1 MQGGFLMNKKIKVV
15 VTGASGRVGQEIV
28 KALLQSVKFR
38 LVAAVDMKNTGKD
51 VGLLLGL
58 PPAGIAIVSNL
69 TEIIKKTRPEVM
81 VDFTQPEVVMDNIRI
96 ALAAKVRPVVGTT
109 GFTPNNLDEIH
120 DMCEQANLSAI
131 VAPNF
136 AIGAVLM
143 MRFAQEAARYFPRVE
158 IIELH
163 HEMKLDA
170 PSGTALKTAEMIAQN
185 IDRLSIDKI
194 QTKTGEKFVGA
205 RGAFCNG
212 IHIHSIRLPGL
223 IAHQEV
229 IFGGSGQALIIRH
242 DSFNRE
248 SFVPGVL
255 LAIEKVLENKGLIY
269 GLENLL

>member
-1 MQGGFLMNKKIKVV
+1 MTSKIKVV
-15 VTGASGRVGQEIV
+15 VTGAFGRVGQEIA
-28 KALLQSVKFR
+28 KALLQSKKYQ
-38 LVAAVDMKNTGKD
+38 LVAAVDMNNID
-51 VGLLLGL
+51 QDIGLLLGL
-58 PPAGIAIVSNL
+58 PPAGVFIASNL
-69 TEIIKKTRPEVM
+69 TDVIRETKPDIM
-81 VDFTQPEVVMDNIRI
+81 VDFTQPATVMKNIRI
-96 ALAAKVRPVVGTT
+96 ALTAGVRPVVGTT
-109 GFTPNNLDEIH
+109 GITPADLDEIH
-120 DMCEQANLSAI
+120 VLCEQNNLSAV

-143 MRFAQEAARYFPRVE
+143 MRFAQEAARYFPRIE

-185 IDRLSIDKI
+185 IIDLKI
-194 QTKTGEKFVGA
+194 DTIQSSEKYPGA
-205 RGAFCNG
+205 RGAVYNG
-212 IHIHSIRLPGL
+212 IHIHSVRLPGL

-229 IFGGSGQALIIRH
+229 IFGGSGQALTIKH

-255 LAIEKVLENKGLIY
+255 LAIEKVMESKGLVY